1 MEFEVKFKS
10 VAFKWIVNVFLV
22 ILLTVIVLEVLLCV
36 FIRSYYINKAQE
48 IAEEYASAFITPLA
62 NCPAAD
68 YQSTARQYCEEFQ
81 HKDKIEVQIL
91 DAGGKVMYSTTGFTP
106 SDAEMPDYAI
116 AKSETEIKY
125 WYGKNAV
132 GEYVLCQTA
141 ILEGG
146 EKPSNGAVRWIVSM
160 SGVRRHIFKMYILAI
175 ATGAVI
181 LLITGFSGIY
191 FIRSIVRPI
200 RDVSGMA
207 KKIAMGDFESK
218 IDMKANNEIGELCDS
233 INYMAGELKAADNLK
248 NEFISSVSHEL
259 RTPLTA
265 IRGWA
270 ETAKLSI
277 GYDEETVKK
286 GLDVVLTES
295 ERLNSL
301 VEELLDFSRM
311 QSGRLSLNVETFD
324 LRRVIRESAEMY
336 FELAKKQ
343 GVELVYIPLPEAIVC
358 KGDVNR
364 IKQVFINVIDN
375 ALKYNQPDGQILISS
390 RLDEGCVQVE
400 ISDTGV
406 GIAAQDLDR
415 VKEKF
420 YKANKTVRGS
430 GIGLA
435 VADEIM
441 KQHNGFLLI
450 DSTEGVGTTV
460 TVVLPI
466 FDEAIDSKGDLD
478 EL

>member
-10 VAFKWIVNVFLV
+10 VAWKWIFNVFLV
-22 ILLTVIVLEVLLCV
+22 MLLIITVLEVLCCIY
-36 FIRSYYINKAQE
+36 IRSYFIYRTQVV
-48 IAEEYASAFITPLA
+48 AEEYASAFVTSLS
-62 NCPAAD
+62 NCAPSE
-68 YQSTARQYCEEFQ
+68 YQSAARQYCEEFE
-81 HKDKIEVQIL
+81 HKNKIEIQIL
-91 DAGGKVMYSTTGFTP
+91 DPDGKVLFSTTGFVQP
-106 SDAEMPDYAI
+106 ERYMPDYEA
-116 AKSETEIKY
+116 AKVNGDEAS
-125 WYGKNAV
+125 WMGKSTV
-132 GEYVLCQTA
+132 GESILCQTV
-141 ILEGG
+141 ILDSGDR
-146 EKPSNGAVRWIVSM
+146 PSNGAVRSVVSM
-160 SGVRRHIFKMYILAI
+160 TAVNRNILIYCAFAVAVGVIILAI
-175 ATGAVI
+175 TG
-181 LLITGFSGIY
+181 LSGVY

-200 RDVSGMA
+200 RDVSNMA
-207 KKIAMGDFESK
+207 RKIAMGNFDTK
-218 IDMKANNEIGELCDS
+218 IDIKSNNEIGELCDS
-233 INYMAGELKAADNLK
+233 INYMASELQAAENMK

-265 IRGWA
+265 IRGWT
-270 ETAKLSI
+270 ETAKMSI

-324 LRRVIRESAEMY
+324 LRKLVRESSEMY
-336 FELAKKQ
+336 VELAKKQ
-343 GVELVYIPLPEAIVC
+343 GVELLYIPSPDPIVC
-358 KGDVNR
+358 KGDFNR

-375 ALKYNQPDGQILISS
+375 ALKYNQPGGQILINSS
-390 RLDEGCVQVE
+390 MAEGCVQVA

-406 GIAAQDLDR
+406 GIAASDLDR

-450 DSTEGVGTTV
+450 DSTEGIGTTV
-460 TVVLPI
+460 TVVLPVYEED
-466 FDEAIDSKGDLD
+466 FEGDLN